1 MGLQDRNGLT
11 ALGIV
16 QFDNIRNGH
25 EFIRLAT
32 GTYVMDK
39 SNSCLTASREMELR
53 ELRAAGNTGSQTLYQ
68 ELAKLMPQ
76 NADIH
81 YEFIHGKIIQ

>member
-1 MGLQDRNGLT
+1 MRLQDRNGLAT
-11 ALGIV
+11 LGIV
-16 QFDNIRNGH
+16 QFDDVRNGH

-53 ELRAAGNTGSQTLYQ
+53 ELRAAGNTGSQTMYE
-68 ELAKLMPQ
+68 ELSRLMPQ

-81 YEFIHGKIIQ
+81 YELIRGRLM